1 MRSLLE
7 EVSLLPGVGAWFTG
21 RAAGNLSHRRPHL
34 PARLARSRSEV
45 SRAMGIR
52 PDALHTMRQVHG
64 STVATVDA
72 STPWGAELPGV
83 DALVTAQPGR
93 ALAVQ
98 VADCVPLL
106 IASTE
111 GPVAAVHAGRRG
123 VQSGVV
129 EAVLEALDA
138 LGAPPETLRAAIG
151 PAIRGCC
158 YELPDELRDV
168 IAARHPQAAAATT
181 WGTPSLD
188 LPAAVTVSLSTAGAS
203 VLERGEERF
212 GCTRCDQYGR
222 WFSHRADPRA
232 GRQLGVVVRWSDAA
246 SGGVPASAGSSP
258 TAISGGS
265 V

>member
-1 MRSLLE
+1 MRGLVE

-34 PARLARSRSEV
+34 PTRLARSRSEV
-45 SRAMGIR
+45 TRAMGLR
-52 PDALHTMRQVHG
+52 PESLHTMRQVHG
-64 STVATVDA
+64 STVATVDG
-72 STPWGAELPGV
+72 STPWGAELRDV
-83 DALVTAQPGR
+83 DALVTDQPGR

-129 EAVLEALDA
+129 EAALEALDA

-158 YELPDELRDV
+158 YELPDAPRDA
-168 IAARHPQAAAATT
+168 IASRRPQAAAVTT

-188 LPAAVTVSLSTAGAS
+188 LPVAVAASLSAAGAS
-203 VLERGEERF
+203 VVERGGDRF
-212 GCTRCDQYGR
+212 GCTHCDQDAR
-222 WFSHRADPRA
+222 WFSHRGDPRA
-232 GRQLGVVVRWSDAA
+232 GRQVGVIVRWSDVA
-246 SGGVPASAGSSP
+246 SGGALASADSSP